1 MRPLSKS
8 KLLAFRQCPKKLW
21 LELHGPKPPKPDA
34 QTQARFDDGH
44 DVGGIAQRLYDPK
57 GKGTVFEPAEQGY
70 DEVIMRTDE
79 EIESFK
85 PLFEAGFNAN
95 GARAYVDA
103 MLPVRR
109 GGQRVW
115 RMVEVKSTTEVKE
128 THRDD
133 IAIQAY
139 IARASGVE
147 LHSTSV
153 AHIDANWK
161 YPGSGDYQG
170 FLTEVDL
177 TDEALGRE
185 EEVQQWIARA
195 QTVAN
200 KRKEPKV
207 DVGRHC
213 TQPYECAFIGHCQ
226 RDSAA
231 AKFPIEWL
239 PGGKSAGLRD
249 HVETN
254 GTTDLR
260 HVPDDCL
267 NAKQLRVKKHTLSGD
282 VYFDAAAASKALAHL
297 KFPALFLDF
306 ESINLTIP
314 IWKGT
319 SPFQQIPFQF
329 SLHRLS
335 HTGKLTHQEFLDLSG
350 KDPSRK
356 IAEALIAACGERGPI
371 FVYSSF
377 ERTRIRDLAKRFP
390 KLARS
395 LQAIDER
402 LVDLLPIA
410 QDHYYHPDQQGSW
423 SIKNVLPTVAPDLLY
438 EELDGVQNGGMAVLA
453 FREAID
459 PTTTAARKDE
469 IKRQLLDYCGLD
481 TYAMVKLWQFFSGR
495 NDIRI

>member
-21 LELHGPKPPKPDA
+21 LELHGPKPPEADA

-44 DVGGIAQRLYDPK
+44 EVGEIAQRLYDPK
-57 GKGTVFEPAEQGY
+57 GKGIVFEPGEQGY
-70 DEVIMRTDE
+70 DEVIIQTDE

-85 PLFEAGFNAN
+85 PMFEAGFGAG

-109 GGQRVW
+109 GGKKVW
-115 RMVEVKSTTEVKE
+115 RMVEVKSTSEVKD

-153 AHIDANWK
+153 AHIDSNWK
-161 YPGSGDYQG
+161 YPGGGDYQG

-177 TDEALGRE
+177 TDEAQGRG
-185 EEVQQWIARA
+185 EEVKLWITQA
-195 QTVAN
+195 QSVAN

-207 DVGRHC
+207 DMGRQC
-213 TQPYECAFIGHCQ
+213 TKPYLCAFIDHCQ
-226 RDSAA
+226 QDIPV
-231 AKFPIEWL
+231 AKFPIDWI
-239 PGGKSAGLRD
+239 PDKKSARLND
-249 HVETN
+249 HIETN

-267 NAKQLRVKKHTLSGD
+267 SARQLRVKKHTLSGD
-282 VYFDAAAASKALAHL
+282 VYFDATAAAEALAHH

-306 ESINLTIP
+306 ETIGLTIP

-319 SPFQQIPFQF
+319 TPFQQIPFQF

-335 HTGKLTHQEFLDLSG
+335 HTGKLTHQEFLDISG

-356 IAEALIAACGERGPI
+356 IAEALIEACGERGPI

-377 ERTRIRDLAKRFP
+377 EGARIRNLAERFP

-395 LQAIDER
+395 LLGIEER
-402 LVDLLPIA
+402 LVDLLPVA
-410 QDHYYHPDQQGSW
+410 RDHYYHPDQQGSW
-423 SIKNVLPTVAPDLLY
+423 SIKNVLPTVAPDLDY
-438 EELDGVQNGGMAVLA
+438 EELDGVQNGGLAVLA

-459 PTTTAARKDE
+459 PKTNAARKEE
-469 IKRQLLDYCGLD
+469 IKRQLLDYCKLD
-481 TYAMVKLWQFFSGR
+481 TYAMVRLWQFFSGR
-495 NDIRI
+495 NNIKT

>member
-44 DVGGIAQRLYDPK
+44 DVGAIAQRLYDPK
-57 GKGTVFEPAEQGY
+57 GKGIIFEPAEQGY
-70 DEVIMRTDE
+70 DEVIIRTDE

-95 GARAYVDA
+95 GARAYVDV

-115 RMVEVKSTTEVKE
+115 RMVEVKSTTQVKD
-128 THRDD
+128 THSDD
-133 IAIQAY
+133 MAIQVY

-147 LHSTSV
+147 LHSASV

-161 YPGSGDYQG
+161 YPGGGNYQG

-177 TDEALGRE
+177 TDEALGRQ
-185 EEVQQWIARA
+185 EEVKQWIAQA
-195 QTVAN
+195 QAVAN

-207 DVGRHC
+207 DVGSHC
-213 TQPYECAFIGHCQ
+213 TRPYDCAFIDHCQ
-226 RDSAA
+226 QDSAVA
-231 AKFPIEWL
+231 EFPIEWL
-239 PGGKSAGLRD
+239 PGSVSAGLRD
-249 HVETN
+249 HIETH
-254 GTTDLR
+254 GTIDLR
-260 HVPDDCL
+260 DVPDECL
-267 NAKQLRVKKHTLSGD
+267 NAKQLRVKKHTLSD
-282 VYFDAAAASKALAHL
+282 EVYFDAAAAAKALVHH

-306 ESINLTIP
+306 ETINLTIP

-335 HTGKLTHQEFLDLSG
+335 HTGKLTHREFLDLSG

-377 ERTRIRDLAKRFP
+377 ERTRIRELVKRFP
-390 KLARS
+390 RLARS
-395 LQAIDER
+395 LLAIDER
-402 LVDLLPIA
+402 LVDLLPMA
-410 QDHYYHPDQQGSW
+410 QDHYYHPDQKGSW
-423 SIKNVLPTVAPDLLY
+423 SIKSVLPTIVPDLRY
-438 EELDGVQNGGMAVLA
+438 EELDGVKNGGMAVLA

-459 PTTTAARKDE
+459 PMTTAARKEE
-469 IKRQLLDYCGLD
+469 IKRQLLDYCCLD
-481 TYAMVKLWQFFSGR
+481 TYAMVRLWQFFSGR
-495 NDIRI
+495 NDIDV